1 MTFSRKTR
9 WHEHVRPYIPCT
21 EWKRRGRTRE
31 KTEDAAA
38 DAAQAAEDV
47 YKRQLVREVRSAS
60 GQTYDPLTPEV
71 FRTVM
76 SANSAEQLREMM
88 ELAVT
93 SGTARRAALEDY
105 TVAGK
110 TGTAEVSDT
119 DSKQPHAWFTGFVV
133 EEEHPLAI
141 TVIVENG
148 GGGGSVAAP
157 IAQKVLQKAIDLGL

>member
-1 MTFSRKTR
+1 M
-9 WHEHVRPYIPCT
+9 
-21 EWKRRGRTRE
+21 
-31 KTEDAAA
+31 
-38 DAAQAAEDV
+38 
-47 YKRQLVREVRSAS
+47 
-60 GQTYDPLTPEV
+60 
-71 FRTVM
+71 
-76 SANSAEQLREMM
+76 
-88 ELAVT
+88 
-93 SGTARRAALEDY
+93 
-105 TVAGK
+105 AGK